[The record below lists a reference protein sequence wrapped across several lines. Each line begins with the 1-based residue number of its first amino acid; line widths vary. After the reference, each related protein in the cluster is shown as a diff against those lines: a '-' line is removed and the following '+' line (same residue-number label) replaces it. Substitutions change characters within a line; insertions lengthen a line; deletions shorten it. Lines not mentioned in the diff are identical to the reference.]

1 MMMGAEVAKLREDC
15 MNAQFLCEELL
26 GYAE

>member
-1 MMMGAEVAKLREDC
+1 MGAEVAKLREDC
-15 MNAQFLCEELL
+15 MNSQFLCEELL